1 VTHDFA
7 EAALLGDRVGVVDRG
22 RVVQEGTPTELAASP
37 RSAFVADFTGAVVL
51 TGTARPGPDGLTEVL
66 LDGGGTVTS
75 PDAGAGRVSV
85 SVYPWEIAVEPPGDE
100 PHGSTRNHIA
110 ADVVSITTVGNRVRL
125 GLMAAQ
131 PLIAEITLAS
141 ADELDLREGDRISA
155 SWKAAG
161 TRLMAG

>member
-1 VTHDFA
+1 M
-7 EAALLGDRVGVVDRG
+7 
-22 RVVQEGTPTELAASP
+22 
-37 RSAFVADFTGAVVL
+37 ADFTGAVVL
-51 TGTARPGPDGLTEVL
+51 TGTARPGADGLTEVQ

-75 PDAGAGRVSV
+75 PDGGEGRVSV

-125 GLMAAQ
+125 GLMGSQ
-131 PLIAEITLAS
+131 PLVAEITLAS
-141 ADELDLREGDRISA
+141 AEQLELRQGDRVSA
-155 SWKAAG
+155 TWKAAG